1 MTPQKIKRIVKL
13 TTVLVTAFIV
23 IAAIILTY
31 QLVKIGTLNKKL
43 ADLDRQSASLTVQTE
58 QLERGIEIRQTGAY
72 VEQTARE
79 QYGLSKDGETIFIQ
93 QP

>member
-1 MTPQKIKRIVKL
+1 MTPQKIKRIVRL
-13 TTVLVTAFIV
+13 STVLVTVFIV
-23 IAAIILTY
+23 VAAIILTY

-43 ADLDRQSASLTVQTE
+43 ADLDRQSASLTIQQQ
-58 QLERGIEIRQTGAY
+58 QLEQGIEIRNTGTY

-79 QYGLSKDGETIFIQ
+79 QYGLSTDGEKIFVQ